1 MHLLVEGLSY
11 RAAPLAVRER
21 VFIPGEGLRRWLVRL
36 SDQPHVRGGVI
47 LSTCNRT
54 EIYALVD
61 DAGATLDEFT
71 EALDPLGEW
80 GRYRYR
86 FSGQQAIE
94 HLFRVAAGMDSAILG
109 EGQVLGQFKSS
120 HRASREA
127 GTMDPDLDFLMRRA
141 ISVAKRVRTE
151 TGIGRNPVG
160 FAHAA
165 VAQAREVLGDL
176 HGRSAL
182 LVGAGKMAGAT
193 ARLLAA
199 EGLERVFFSTRTS
212 SRASELASGMP
223 GHVVALTVPFSR
235 IDRVAEEVDLVVCS
249 TSSPDHIFGVEM
261 VAELMRRRAGRPLFL
276 LDLAVPRDVAPGVT
290 EVEGAH
296 LFNVDDLAETID
308 RGLAERSRQVP
319 AASAILAEEIQRTDL
334 ELSQHRA
341 VPTISALVEE
351 VERRRL
357 DHLRRNAPATLTEAQ
372 LVEVDRLTR
381 TLTAK
386 ILHGPIAYLREH
398 PADTA
403 TAMLVRDLF
412 QLDEDSEAAEA
423 AS

>member
-11 RAAPLAVRER
+11 RAAPLTVRER

-36 SDQPHVRGGVI
+36 SDQPRVRGGVI

-54 EIYALVD
+54 EIYACVD
-61 DAGATLDEFT
+61 DATTSLDQFT
-71 EALDPLGEW
+71 GALDPLGEW
-80 GRYRYR
+80 QSYRYQLR
-86 FSGQQAIE
+86 GTEAIE

-109 EGQVLGQFKSS
+109 EGQVLGQFKAA
-120 HRASREA
+120 HRVSREA
-127 GTMDPDLDFLMRRA
+127 GAMDPDLDFLMRRA
-141 ISVAKRVRTE
+141 VSVAKRVRTE

-176 HGRSAL
+176 KGRSAL

-199 EGLERVFFSTRTS
+199 EGLDRVFFSTRTS
-212 SRASELASGMP
+212 SRANELAAEMP
-223 GHVVALTVPFSR
+223 PHVVALTVPFSR
-235 IDRVAEEVDLVVCS
+235 IEQVVAEVDLVVCS

-261 VAELMRRRAGRPLFL
+261 VSELMRRRAARPLFL
-276 LDLAVPRDVAPGVT
+276 LDLAVPRDVAPGVADIP
-290 EVEGAH
+290 GAH
-296 LFNVDDLAETID
+296 LFNVDDLAATVD

-319 AASAILAEEIQRTDL
+319 AATAILADEILRTDL

-341 VPTISALVEE
+341 APTIASLVGD
-351 VERRRL
+351 VERRRAEL
-357 DHLRRNAPATLTEAQ
+357 VRRNAPSNLTPVQ
-372 LVEVDRLTR
+372 LAEVDRLTR
-381 TLTAK
+381 SLTAR

-398 PADTA
+398 PADAA
-403 TAMLVRDLF
+403 TAMLIRDLF
-412 QLDEDSEAAEA
+412 QLDEDGEAAEA